1 MNLKNRVFLAK
12 ILNTELKY
20 QYLKNTP
27 RFQKNDKFSMEIARK
42 FLINNVRSSI
52 FVNTFFYGIISMM
65 FGIAMIRE
73 KNLISTGSFTLFI
86 LLLIL
91 SVMND
96 SQFYR
101 GLWDM
106 KLLSPLTSLPIKV
119 EKTVVPLALFL
130 YNESYLPF
138 VTIPAGIIISL
149 YLKNPI
155 PIILYALFTILFL
168 YFGRTIS
175 LILGVSFTKTNT
187 NKRSKRLYLGQIFQ
201 VLIFVVFIFAIQLST
216 DPQFLNAIHIPQYA
230 FLFIPL
236 TYSNITNISYYPYAA
251 FALMFSFIYLL
262 YTFLQKKNF
271 TESIDIYN
279 AIKSR
284 ESYKKIKARAPM
296 ISWIMKDFKII
307 LRRRGSIM
315 ILVIPITFIIPMV
328 MSIGTLSSGTSQYE
342 FSFPYLSSIFLVD
355 FILLIGLEGKS
366 AWHLSALPISRR
378 DFFISKLILILI
390 VGMFYYAIIMI
401 VMAFYNRSSLNFI
414 ALNFP
419 YFMLILLTVL
429 MAGGAYIISAI
440 PKEVYTLSQEGIG
453 GRWVLLKTFAI
464 SLPLIIINALIFG
477 FSGRFFERIP
487 AILGGYPLTVLFDI
501 MVSALFLRLFLKKGE
516 YF

>member
-1 MNLKNRVFLAK
+1 MNLKDRIFLAK

-52 FVNTFFYGIISMM
+52 FINTFFYGIISMM
-65 FGIAMIRE
+65 FGLAMIRE
-73 KNLISTGSFTLFI
+73 RSLISTGSFTLFI

-119 EKTVVPLALFL
+119 ERTVVPLALFM

-149 YLKNPI
+149 FLKNPI
-155 PIILYALFTILFL
+155 PIILYTLFSVLFL
-168 YFGRTIS
+168 YIGRTIS

-201 VLIFVVFIFAIQLST
+201 VLIFVIFIFAIQLST
-216 DPQFLNAIHIPQYA
+216 DPQFMGAIHVPQYA

-236 TYSNITNISYYPYAA
+236 TYSNITTLNYYPYAS
-251 FALMFSFIYLL
+251 FGVMFSLIYLL
-262 YTFLQKKNF
+262 YTYLQKKNF
-271 TESIDIYN
+271 TENIDIYN

-284 ESYKKIKARAPM
+284 ESYKKMRTRRPM
-296 ISWIMKDFKII
+296 ISWVLKDFKII

-328 MSIGTLSSGTSQYE
+328 MSIGTVSAGTSQYE

-378 DFFISKLILILI
+378 DFFLSKLLLISI
-390 VGMFYYAIIMI
+390 VGMFYYAIII
-401 VMAFYNRSSLNFI
+401 VVMAFYNRSSLSFMAI
-414 ALNFP
+414 NFP
-419 YFMLILLTVL
+419 YFMVILLTVL

-464 SLPLIIINALIFG
+464 SLPLIIINAIIFG
-477 FSGRFFERIP
+477 FSGRFFENIP
-487 AILGGYPLTVLFDI
+487 SVLSGYPMTLLFDI
-501 MVSALFLRLFLKKGE
+501 VVSALFLRIFLKKGD